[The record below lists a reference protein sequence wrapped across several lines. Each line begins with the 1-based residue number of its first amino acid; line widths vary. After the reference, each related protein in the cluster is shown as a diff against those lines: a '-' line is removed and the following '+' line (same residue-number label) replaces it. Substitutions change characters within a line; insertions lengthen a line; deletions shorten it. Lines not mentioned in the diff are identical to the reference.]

1 MSSQTKSEFLANVS
15 HETCT
20 PLNAAIGF
28 PGLPLKTELTAR
40 QRDHLEKDRSCGE
53 IVAAGHL
60 RVLTVSKPFCKGAKE
75 HALEPI

>member
-40 QRDHLEKDRSCGE
+40 QRDHLEKIE
-53 IVAAGHL
+53 AA
-60 RVLTVSKPFCKGAKE
+60 AKS
-75 HALEPI
+75 LLLVI